1 MANQNTFSSSINKT
15 DLCIAIVILIL
26 YKAINESIVDK
37 QNEGFIIHSDLI
49 ETFNN

>member
-1 MANQNTFSSSINKT
+1 MYSNSNLEKVYF
-15 DLCIAIVILIL
+15 L
-26 YKAINESIVDK
+26 YKAVDESIVDK